1 MKHKKSGHA
10 PSVGTPN
17 PLRRIEYNTLQE
29 QVHRRMREGLIDGQF
44 QPGQVLTIRYLAEQ
58 LGTSVM
64 PVREALHKLTVERVL
79 DLLPTRSVRVPVLS
93 VAEFTEICDARV
105 VLEGAIVEL
114 AAERANATDIARIET
129 VDREFQVARVARDQL
144 RKNREFHFAIYES
157 AHHPTLMG
165 LIEPLWVRCGPCT
178 LALFEETGLDGLER
192 GASPRHHEALEAIR
206 LRQPARARAAIVADV
221 LATRNNYQRHVE
233 RTQVGVKAR

>member
-1 MKHKKSGHA
+1 MSA
-10 PSVGTPN
+10 VNALN

-29 QVHRRMREGLIDGQF
+29 HVHRRMREGLIDGQF

-93 VAEFTEICDARV
+93 AEEFAEICDARV

-114 AAERANATDIARIET
+114 AAERATAEDIARIET
-129 VDREFQVARVARDQL
+129 VDREFQEARVARDQL
-144 RKNREFHFAIYES
+144 RKNREFHFAIY
-157 AHHPTLMG
+157 AAGHHETLMS
-165 LIEPLWVRCGPCT
+165 LIEPLWVRCGPST
-178 LALFEETGLDGLER
+178 LALFEETSLDGLQR
-192 GASPRHHEALEAIR
+192 GASPRHHEALEAVR
-206 LRQPARARAAIVADV
+206 LRQPARARAAIVADI
-221 LATRNNYQRHVE
+221 LATRNNYQRHL
-233 RTQVGVKAR
+233 ARS